1 MDDKEC
7 DHTIGYISQSLGF
20 NPRFLNASDVWKKID
35 SMEKDWNKGYHEED
49 CNIDTPF
56 DFNQIMDEFVRIFKY
71 CPECGKK
78 LRPITKRPYK
88 NWEELMSSP

>member
-7 DHTIGYISQSLGF
+7 DHTLGYISHGLGSE
-20 NPRFLNASDVWKKID
+20 PRFLNASDVWKKID
-35 SMEKDWNKGYHEED
+35 SMEKDWNKCYNEED

-56 DFNQIMDEFVRIFKY
+56 DFNQIMDEYVRVFKY

-78 LRPITKRPYK
+78 LRPIMKRPYK
-88 NWEELMSSP
+88 NWEELISSP